1 MLILCRYIICGF
13 IRSCEYCLDIF
24 SGVLLGYVDIVQI
37 HYLWFYLVMCIL
49 CGYIFGFLLVH
60 VDSYNGGLLGHVD
73 NVWIHFLF
81 FFIRPCRYCLHTF
94 LGFYYA
100 RKSEPRPG

>member
-1 MLILCRYIICGF
+1 MDIL
-13 IRSCEYCLDIF
+13 F

-49 CGYIFGFLLVH
+49 CGYIFGFLLGH
-60 VDSYNGGLLGHVD
+60 VDSYYGGLLGHVD

-81 FFIRPCRYCLHTF
+81 
-94 LGFYYA
+94 LGA
-100 RKSEPRPG
+100 KAPLGIAMVSE